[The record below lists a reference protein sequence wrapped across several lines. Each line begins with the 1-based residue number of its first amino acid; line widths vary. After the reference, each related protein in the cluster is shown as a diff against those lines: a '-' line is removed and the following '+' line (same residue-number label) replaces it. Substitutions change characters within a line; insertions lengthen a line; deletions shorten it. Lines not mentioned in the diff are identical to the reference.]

1 VALNR
6 AQLIQGNSTL
16 GAIVPG
22 GVGVTAG
29 TGITISA
36 TGEISINQAS
46 LTDFVRLNSA
56 GAFNSYVWP
65 AVAGTQNQQLTL
77 GPANTLAWSD
87 PFSLAF
93 TSLGQL
99 IAGTGAGTYV
109 YVNPGVDGQFLEADS
124 DSPGGIR
131 WVNIAPG
138 GVTSVNVTAPI
149 TNTGTATN
157 PIIGITGATTTA
169 AGAVQL
175 NDTLTSTSLTQA
187 LTANAGRVLE
197 ETKVR
202 LWDGVTGAKPYNDY
216 TWPAT
221 AGTNGQQL
229 RSGGAG
235 GPLFWSDP
243 DGIAWTA
250 VGQLVVGSPGQT
262 SDQVILNVG
271 TDGQA
276 LVADSTVAN
285 YGVKWATLVNS
296 ITAVGPVEVSAPTGT
311 VSISVN
317 PASATDLGVVQVG
330 TNIDVTAGGTIS
342 VKSASTTQAGVVQ
355 LYDGSDSQSTT
366 LGATANQ
373 IFVLQQQIS
382 GLGSGLTLGGTLNA
396 ATGLTADVTAEG
408 IAGGLANGA
417 ALPAASAANKSI
429 FVIVTTGAASYTPP
443 GGTAYTNVKPGDWFL
458 SDGTQWIYLPI
469 GPEVQQATTAIY
481 GVVRLSGNL
490 GGASATDVSTEAQLT
505 AVKTVADA
513 AVPKATATGKGHV
526 LVGTANAVVGEIAS
540 GTNGYALVADS
551 TTATGLRWADTVSSV
566 SGTPNEISVTGT
578 TGNITLSLSA
588 LAPDPA
594 STSAYPTSVT
604 VDNRGRVTAITAGTA
619 PILQSIVTAKG
630 NLISATGNNA
640 PAILPVGADGL
651 FLVAN
656 SGTATGLAWAAA
668 PGGAKYVYFDDISG
682 DFDGTETV
690 FDLKVSGVAFP
701 PTPATNI
708 QVFVG
713 GVIQTPGAANAYE
726 VVGSVITFNGAP
738 PTGASF
744 VATTIAPV

>member
-1 VALNR
+1 MALNR
-6 AQLIQGNSTL
+6 AQLLQGNSTL
-16 GAIVPG
+16 GTLVPG

-36 TGEISINQAS
+36 TGEISINQTS

-56 GAFNSYVWP
+56 GAFNAYVWP

-87 PFSLAF
+87 PFSLNF

-124 DSPGGIR
+124 ASPGGIK
-131 WVNIAPG
+131 WTNITPG
-138 GVTSVNVTAPI
+138 GVVSVTVTAPI
-149 TNTGTATN
+149 SNTGTATN

-175 NDTLTSTSLTQA
+175 NDTLASTSLTQA

-197 ETKVR
+197 ETKVQ

-271 TDGQA
+271 TNGQA
-276 LVADSTVAN
+276 LVADSTVTN

-417 ALPAASAANKSI
+417 ALPAASNANKSI

-490 GGASATDVSTEAQLT
+490 GGASTTDVSTEAQLT

-526 LVGTANAVVGEIAS
+526 LVGTANAVVGELAA

-551 TTATGLRWADTVSSV
+551 TTATGLKWATVVDSIA
-566 SGTPNEISVTGT
+566 GTPNQIAVSGG
-578 TGNITLSLSA
+578 TGNVTVSLVD

-604 VDNRGRVTAITAGTA
+604 VDSKGRVTAITAGTA

-640 PAILPVGADGL
+640 PAILPVGANGL
-651 FLVAN
+651 VLTAD

-682 DFDGTETV
+682 DFDGTETS

-713 GVIQTPGAANAYE
+713 GVIQTPGAGNAYE
-726 VVGSVITFNGAP
+726 VAGSAITFNGAP